1 MTAESSLQMLK
12 SAKAS
17 SRSDCLKAQTLLAA
31 PFSFDMESD
40 ELDKEMVKELVLR
53 EVKHYNAKHEA
64 LHLRN

>member
-1 MTAESSLQMLK
+1 M
-12 SAKAS
+12 
-17 SRSDCLKAQTLLAA
+17 RCLLIAA

-64 LHLRN
+64 LQLRS